1 MRLLLLNSKQYIIR
15 KKPADYAFMEESE
28 KVLNNHPDTWKVYPK
43 TLEGA
48 MAIVK
53 MEYKELEN
61 AKDKE
66 HELVHLASACLY
78 AWRMMNDKQSDTESG
93 K

>member
-1 MRLLLLNSKQYIIR
+1 MRILLLNKDYIYR
-15 KKPADYAFMEESE
+15 KKPSDYAFMEESE
-28 KVLNNHPDTWKVYPK
+28 AVLKHHPDTWKVYPK

-61 AKDKE
+61 SKDKE

-78 AWRMMNDKQSDTESG
+78 AWRMMHDNKSNTESD